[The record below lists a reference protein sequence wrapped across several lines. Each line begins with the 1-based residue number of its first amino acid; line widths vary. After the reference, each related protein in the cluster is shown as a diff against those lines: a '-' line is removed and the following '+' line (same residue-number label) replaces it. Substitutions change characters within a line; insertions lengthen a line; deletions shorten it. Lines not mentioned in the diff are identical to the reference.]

1 MYVLT
6 IVLFL
11 VMVSEKLF
19 VTSMYDNVCGG
30 TCAFPGMICASG
42 RCKCNGQNR
51 LFWTGVRCLSCPYD
65 WSFSEIACI
74 RLYTSPLNRIKA
86 ATVCQNMQADLF
98 SYRDNSILALIYQ
111 VTESKTGRRRRQ
123 MATTNKTVAW
133 TSAQATSNNLDL
145 YQWDDRRINQF
156 DGKHAA
162 WCNTKTNLGYAHT
175 HNEPSRLTTSNDSE
189 KCVILRRGIP
199 SHPIVCLDDV
209 FCHEQ
214 YPFICERSESTAQKY
229 PASLS
234 TNVGSLHS
242 TLNSNSKSTPSGNSK
257 STSNSN
263 SKSTTNS
270 SSKSTTTSYSKST
283 TSPYAGN
290 DSNYNTSK
298 DPTIGE
304 EHNLGMLAKPDAPK
318 SDNNT
323 KMIIIILVIV
333 LLLIAS
339 IIAGIFFYKKH
350 RATTETQSR
359 VDRDIKKDE
368 LSSNPR
374 SSIISGASTN
384 NINDEDELAS
394 HYSSTSQAD
403 FISKYDASPDNMNI
417 DINDQKQQKNK
428 RSGYSKQTFD
438 EFE

>member
-1 MYVLT
+1 MYILT

-30 TCAFPGMICASG
+30 TCAFPGMICTSG

-74 RLYTSPLNRIKA
+74 RLYINPLNRIKA

-123 MATTNKTVAW
+123 MTTTNKTVAW

-214 YPFICERSESTAQKY
+214 FPFICERSESTAQKY

-257 STSNSN
+257 PTPSGN
-263 SKSTTNS
+263 SKSTT
-270 SSKSTTTSYSKST
+270 
-283 TSPYAGN
+283 
-290 DSNYNTSK
+290 
-298 DPTIGE
+298 
-304 EHNLGMLAKPDAPK
+304 KPDTPK

-339 IIAGIFFYKKH
+339 IIAGIFFYKKR

-368 LSSNPR
+368 LSSNTR

-394 HYSSTSQAD
+394 HYSSTSQPD
-403 FISKYDASPDNMNI
+403 FISKYDTSPDNMNI

>member
-1 MYVLT
+1 
-6 IVLFL
+6 
-11 VMVSEKLF
+11 
-19 VTSMYDNVCGG
+19 MYDNVCGG
-30 TCAFPGMICASG
+30 TCAFPGMICTSG

-74 RLYTSPLNRIKA
+74 RLYINPLNRIKA

-123 MATTNKTVAW
+123 MTTTNKTVAW

-214 YPFICERSESTAQKY
+214 FPFICERSESTAQKY

-257 STSNSN
+257 PTPSGN
-263 SKSTTNS
+263 SKSTT
-270 SSKSTTTSYSKST
+270 
-283 TSPYAGN
+283 
-290 DSNYNTSK
+290 
-298 DPTIGE
+298 
-304 EHNLGMLAKPDAPK
+304 KPDTPK

-339 IIAGIFFYKKH
+339 IIAGIFFYKKR

-368 LSSNPR
+368 LSSNTR

-394 HYSSTSQAD
+394 HYSSTSQPD
-403 FISKYDASPDNMNI
+403 FISKYDTSPDNMNI